1 MNMILR
7 KIGLL
12 FIVLTSIIF
21 TNNSIAQDLA
31 HGDNLSFAYGTAGWK
46 GTAGDY
52 NGDASTGPVWSQSA
66 AYNDITSAKDDCNQN
81 LFTIISTNGTD
92 PHTNNALSKIPTHL
106 GFTKSMRINNDI
118 SGCTSGYS
126 CNGLPSY
133 AEAKYD
139 LTVDEDNC
147 LVSVYY
153 AIVLEAPH
161 PGSGYYNPTFQ
172 IDVISG
178 GSLVSECAFW
188 ETTGDPNIPS
198 SLFVNGAS
206 GWIYC
211 PWQQVKMNLA
221 NYIGE
226 SVTIRIRVGD
236 CKADCHAGYGYIVAK
251 AEKPTIQVAGCAGEG
266 NIITTATAP
275 QGFEAYK
282 WFRVTRNATS
292 QSQLEALEPADNSAD
307 VLSTD
312 SILTVTEAMMQGQT
326 TQYFAVKLISPRT
339 QNTRPNCVAYIKAT
353 VNDIRPNFDAIT
365 YIPVDPLNER
375 DEVGFKFSDIVQR
388 TEDSPLIWQAI
399 AFGDGDSV
407 AFDKDA
413 TTNIWAV
420 SNATPLGEN
429 TRVTIDNANQSIDV
443 VYHNY
448 QPGEHI
454 ATRYATS
461 DYSYEDEEG
470 NTIHIYCERKD
481 TIKFTVFER
490 PSIKLEAT
498 DTICM
503 RASDTIFASSPDNA
517 EELVENY
524 QYYWWRNIE
533 DTASAPIYVGTEF
546 IMNNV
551 VSDTSVVVKV
561 VDEVNGFF
569 RFGYFTIYVQEF
581 PDISLSG
588 DTMLCMGQTAHIEA
602 SDATGNTKA
611 MQWSFNDPGE
621 NPHITNP
628 STNPVLSFTPS
639 QDTVVWL
646 ICETSAGCIASKSVH
661 IIMTNPKVSSDKSKI
676 CPLDEVTLTGSNA
689 VDYSWTANPPDAS
702 LTEDVRSEEP
712 VVVTPKETTTYTMRG
727 YGSSGCYTERQIT
740 INVVPV
746 PIPLISYSPAYVDA
760 EDPILSLSDASL
772 YGTYSL
778 WRFSDGGT
786 SNDRVLRYQFHD
798 LSVDS
803 VSIYLKTAN
812 EVGQHELFTN
822 QYNCSADTSI
832 TLPIE
837 LFAVWVPNAFS
848 PNGDGVNDR
857 FFFLSD
863 NQLEDVSFEVFNR
876 WGTKIFSFSE
886 KALNLSVLTQDV
898 ANSIGW
904 DGTYKGK
911 TVKDGVYVWKLQY
924 KRQGNT
930 RVYQRT
936 GTVNVVK

>member
-1 MNMILR
+1 M
-7 KIGLL
+7 
-12 FIVLTSIIF
+12 
-21 TNNSIAQDLA
+21 
-31 HGDNLSFAYGTAGWK
+31 
-46 GTAGDY
+46 
-52 NGDASTGPVWSQSA
+52 
-66 AYNDITSAKDDCNQN
+66 
-81 LFTIISTNGTD
+81 
-92 PHTNNALSKIPTHL
+92 
-106 GFTKSMRINNDI
+106 
-118 SGCTSGYS
+118 
-126 CNGLPSY
+126 
-133 AEAKYD
+133 
-139 LTVDEDNC
+139 
-147 LVSVYY
+147 
-153 AIVLEAPH
+153 
-161 PGSGYYNPTFQ
+161 
-172 IDVISG
+172 
-178 GSLVSECAFW
+178 
-188 ETTGDPNIPS
+188 
-198 SLFVNGAS
+198 
-206 GWIYC
+206 
-211 PWQQVKMNLA
+211 
-221 NYIGE
+221 
-226 SVTIRIRVGD
+226 
-236 CKADCHAGYGYIVAK
+236 
-251 AEKPTIQVAGCAGEG
+251 
-266 NIITTATAP
+266 
-275 QGFEAYK
+275 
-282 WFRVTRNATS
+282 
-292 QSQLEALEPADNSAD
+292 
-307 VLSTD
+307 
-312 SILTVTEAMMQGQT
+312 
-326 TQYFAVKLISPRT
+326 
-339 QNTRPNCVAYIKAT
+339 
-353 VNDIRPNFDAIT
+353 
-365 YIPVDPLNER
+365 
-375 DEVGFKFSDIVQR
+375 
-388 TEDSPLIWQAI
+388 
-399 AFGDGDSV
+399 
-407 AFDKDA
+407 
-413 TTNIWAV
+413 
-420 SNATPLGEN
+420 
-429 TRVTIDNANQSIDV
+429 
-443 VYHNY
+443 
-448 QPGEHI
+448 
-454 ATRYATS
+454 
-461 DYSYEDEEG
+461 
-470 NTIHIYCERKD
+470 
-481 TIKFTVFER
+481 
-490 PSIKLEAT
+490 
-498 DTICM
+498 
-503 RASDTIFASSPDNA
+503 
-517 EELVENY
+517 
-524 QYYWWRNIE
+524 
-533 DTASAPIYVGTEF
+533 
-546 IMNNV
+546 
-551 VSDTSVVVKV
+551 
-561 VDEVNGFF
+561 
-569 RFGYFTIYVQEF
+569 QEF

-786 SNDRVLRYQFHD
+786 SSDRVLRYQFHD

-812 EVGQHELFTN
+812 EVGQHELSTN

-863 NQLEDVSFEVFNR
+863 NQLEDVNFEVFNR
-876 WGTKIFSFSE
+876 WGTKIFSFNE

-911 TVKDGVYVWKLQY
+911 TVKDGVYVWKLRY